1 MGKSLYKACVW
12 AGAAVLG
19 FSGLTWIA
27 DAPAAG
33 AHAAVSEIAGTYEL
47 VKRVMSDGK
56 EVLPPAIGALY
67 SMNQRRGNLNL
78 FVKESD
84 GTLASPMRPR
94 R

>member
-33 AHAAVSEIAGTYEL
+33 AGVVESFDKDGFTATAAGH
-47 VKRVMSDGK
+47 
-56 EVLPPAIGALY
+56 
-67 SMNQRRGNLNL
+67 
-78 FVKESD
+78 FVDHWKK
-84 GTLASPMRPR
+84 LR
-94 R
+94 